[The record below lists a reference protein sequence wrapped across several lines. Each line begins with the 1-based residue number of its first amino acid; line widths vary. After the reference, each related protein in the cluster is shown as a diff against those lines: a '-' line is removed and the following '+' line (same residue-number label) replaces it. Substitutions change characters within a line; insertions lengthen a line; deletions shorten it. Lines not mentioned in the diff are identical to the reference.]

1 MATTI
6 RKQCIAEQILFID
19 GQAGCGKTLLS
30 SVISALDRVELLT
43 YAYEIEM
50 ICALYFLNKTSL
62 EASCTQIKLLTDLKI
77 YNLMMGRETN
87 FRPSDLSSVFRY
99 HNPIDYFQRLF
110 QPGDEAIPN
119 RITKNHP
126 ILNLATHNLL
136 SVSEPIFYALK
147 SRCVFIEVVRH
158 PLYMIRQQELNM
170 ENLLGNNRDFTVN
183 IEYKNYSLPYY
194 TVGFKEDFVKSSSVE
209 KSIRCIYELTK
220 RTKLAK
226 ATLKKKFCA
235 QILTIPFEPF
245 VLNPKPWMEK
255 VCKLLGTEITSA
267 TRNVMLQQNVPRNKI
282 ADGIPLDI
290 YQRCGWQPPQ
300 KGASEC
306 DELSTRKNEIIKN
319 ISKEAIAILDEIC
332 HEYETTYWNPENKF
346 SINLND
352 CQSERALF

>member
-1 MATTI
+1 M
-6 RKQCIAEQILFID
+6 AEQILFVD

-99 HNPIDYFQRLF
+99 HNPINYFQRLF
-110 QPGDEAIPN
+110 QPGDETVPN

-126 ILNLATHNLL
+126 ILNLATHDLL

-158 PLYMIRQQELNM
+158 PLYMIRQQKLNM
-170 ENLLGNNRDFTVN
+170 KNLLGNSRDFTVN
-183 IEYKNYSLPYY
+183 IEYKSHSLPYY
-194 TVGFKEDFVKSSSVE
+194 TSGWEEDFVKHSVIE

-220 RTKLAK
+220 RTKVTK
-226 ATLKKKFCA
+226 TTLKKKFCA
-235 QILTIPFEPF
+235 QILTIPFELF
-245 VLNPKPWMEK
+245 VLNPEPWMEK
-255 VCKLLGTEITSA
+255 ICKLLGTEITSA
-267 TRNVMLQQNVPRNKI
+267 TRNVMLQQNIPRSKI

-300 KGASEC
+300 KDASEC
-306 DELSTRKNEIIKN
+306 DELSTRRSEIINN
-319 ISKEAIAILDEIC
+319 ISKEAINLLDEIC
-332 HEYETTYWNPENKF
+332 REYETTYWNPKDNL
-346 SINLND
+346 SINLDD
-352 CQSERALF
+352 CRLEKALF